1 MLVLFLVPQ
10 LVWADFG
17 DIPTGSALDS
27 VLQYLEEK
35 NLIET
40 GQGQAFNSEKQVSWG
55 EFLNFVLE
63 RRTVDTTGI
72 KVPYLNVRQGGS
84 YYNSVKK
91 ALKLGLLET
100 KTKSYGYGYKI
111 TRLEALDFLFRFY
124 QISYSDAVLPAR
136 WTYWDIDSG
145 SRYAKLVQKVLELE
159 LIKPKA
165 TTRFGAA
172 DVLMRGE
179 LAKMIYG
186 LELHAEGKAPPI
198 EPKPMQIQIQFSPAT
213 FQYGTDIVNLD
224 IFRSVWEALNSIYLH
239 QDKINRN
246 ELMYGAIKGMI
257 EKTEDPYTAYFTP
270 EEAAAFTTDLSGDLE
285 GIGAHVTQEPDGT
298 IMIVAPIR
306 SSPAEK
312 AGLKAGDIIQKVD
325 GQVIQGRSLG
335 EAVKKIKGPAGTS
348 VVLTIIRGEAVFDV
362 RVVREK
368 VTVVSASWKEEREGI
383 YLIQLSQFAQNA
395 YAEWRAAV
403 QAILAKHSEPN
414 RENRTTTTLR
424 PKGIIID
431 MRNNPGGFLD
441 VAKAILGDLLPSG
454 STGLIIK
461 TTRRL
466 QEEKIEGDE
475 LLKDIPIAVLVN
487 RGSAS
492 ASEIVAG
499 AIQDLKRGQIIGEK
513 TFGKGTVQQL
523 FSYRD
528 GSSLKVTIANW
539 LTPLGRE
546 IDGHGVD
553 PDVLMEDKLAI
564 GNATDALVDR
574 AVWYLQGE
582 GRIR

>member
-1 MLVLFLVPQ
+1 
-10 LVWADFG
+10 
-17 DIPTGSALDS
+17 
-27 VLQYLEEK
+27 
-35 NLIET
+35 
-40 GQGQAFNSEKQVSWG
+40 
-55 EFLNFVLE
+55 
-63 RRTVDTTGI
+63 
-72 KVPYLNVRQGGS
+72 
-84 YYNSVKK
+84 
-91 ALKLGLLET
+91 
-100 KTKSYGYGYKI
+100 
-111 TRLEALDFLFRFY
+111 
-124 QISYSDAVLPAR
+124 
-136 WTYWDIDSG
+136 
-145 SRYAKLVQKVLELE
+145 
-159 LIKPKA
+159 
-165 TTRFGAA
+165 
-172 DVLMRGE
+172 
-179 LAKMIYG
+179 
-186 LELHAEGKAPPI
+186 
-198 EPKPMQIQIQFSPAT
+198 
-213 FQYGTDIVNLD
+213 
-224 IFRSVWEALNSIYLH
+224 
-239 QDKINRN
+239 
-246 ELMYGAIKGMI
+246 
-257 EKTEDPYTAYFTP
+257 
-270 EEAAAFTTDLSGDLE
+270 
-285 GIGAHVTQEPDGT
+285 
-298 IMIVAPIR
+298 
-306 SSPAEK
+306 
-312 AGLKAGDIIQKVD
+312 
-325 GQVIQGRSLG
+325 VIQGRSLG

-564 GNATDALVDR
+564 GNATDALVDQ